1 MFTQSGQTIRVRV
14 GEAMPSEQ
22 IRRSESL
29 SEVCGEIRRRVYQM
43 AM

>member
-1 MFTQSGQTIRVRV
+1 MFAQSGQTIRVRV

-29 SEVCGEIRRRVYQM
+29 SEVCSEIRRRVYQM